1 MNSPTPPATGPVLER
16 RLGLLPASALNMANM
31 LGAGPFITISTLMS
45 AMAGPQSMLGWIVAL
60 LIAIPDGMIWSELG
74 ASMPGS
80 GGTYRYL
87 REGFAKLGWGRLMG
101 FVFLVQLL
109 ISGPLEIA
117 SGYIGFLRYLDYLW
131 PGTLADGMPTG
142 RGAVIVTAL
151 GLALIALLYRR
162 IESIGK
168 LLVGIWIG
176 VLVAVAGVLITGAMH
191 FDPKLA
197 WDFPTDAFRF
207 SWGFALGLGAA
218 ARTGIYDF
226 LGYYDIC
233 YLGDE
238 VKDPG
243 RTIPRS
249 ILISLVCVAAIYIG
263 INLSITGSVP
273 WRTFVPEDK
282 HPEAM
287 YVVSAF
293 MERIHGPGI
302 ARFFTIM
309 VLWTCVGSCVALLLG
324 YSRIPYAAARAGDF
338 FAVFGKLHPTRAFP
352 HVSLIVIGIL
362 AIAGAFIRFGVVLDT
377 LIATRILVQFAGQIA
392 AVILLRRHQPN
403 LRRPYRIWL
412 YPAPLFLAGV
422 GWTFVYCTLPL
433 SVMLFS
439 VAALIGAVLLYVVWR
454 KGTAEPGS
462 PATP

>member
-1 MNSPTPPATGPVLER
+1 
-16 RLGLLPASALNMANM
+16 MANM

-45 AMAGPQSMLGWIVAL
+45 ALAGPQSMLGWIVAL

-74 ASMPGS
+74 AALPGS

-87 REGFAKLGWGRLMG
+87 REGFARLGWGRLMG
-101 FVFLVQLL
+101 FLFLVQLL

-131 PGTLADGMPTG
+131 PGTLTDGMPTL
-142 RGAVIVTAL
+142 RGGIIVAVL
-151 GLALIALLYRR
+151 GVALIALLYRR
-162 IESIGK
+162 IESIGR

-176 VLVAVAGVLITGAMH
+176 VLMAVSGVLITGAMH
-191 FDPKLA
+191 FDPALA
-197 WDFPTDAFRF
+197 FDFPPDAFRF

-249 ILISLVCVAAIYIG
+249 ILLSLVCVAAIYIG
-263 INLSITGSVP
+263 INLAITGSIP
-273 WRTFVPEDK
+273 WRSIVPEQD

-293 MERIHGPGI
+293 MERIHGPGV
-302 ARFFTIM
+302 ARLFTIM

-324 YSRIPYAAARAGDF
+324 YSRIPYAAAKAGDF
-338 FAVFGKLHPTRAFP
+338 FSLFARLHPTRAFP
-352 HVSLIVIGIL
+352 HVSLVVIGVL
-362 AIAGAFIRFGVVLDT
+362 AIAGAFIRFGLVLDI
-377 LIATRILVQFAGQIA
+377 LIATRILIQFAGQIA
-392 AVILLRRHQPN
+392 AVVLLRRHQPG
-403 LRRPYRIWL
+403 LHRPYRIWL
-412 YPAPLFLAGV
+412 YPLPLFLAGV

-433 SVMLFS
+433 PVILFS
-439 VAALIGAVLLYVVWR
+439 VAALLGALVLFALWR
-454 KGTAEPGS
+454 RTNPEPEP
-462 PATP
+462 PARPHS

>member
-74 ASMPGS
+74 SSMPGS

-131 PGTLADGMPTG
+131 PGTLADGMPTW

-162 IESIGK
+162 IDSIGK

-226 LGYYDIC
+226 LGYYDVC

-293 MERIHGPGI
+293 MERIHGPGV

-392 AVILLRRHQPN
+392 AVVLLRRHQPN
-403 LRRPYRIWL
+403 LHRPYRIWL

-439 VAALIGAVLLYVVWR
+439 VAALLGAVLLYVVWR

-462 PATP
+462 PAAS

>member
-1 MNSPTPPATGPVLER
+1 
-16 RLGLLPASALNMANM
+16 
-31 LGAGPFITISTLMS
+31 
-45 AMAGPQSMLGWIVAL
+45 
-60 LIAIPDGMIWSELG
+60 
-74 ASMPGS
+74 
-80 GGTYRYL
+80 
-87 REGFAKLGWGRLMG
+87 
-101 FVFLVQLL
+101 
-109 ISGPLEIA
+109 
-117 SGYIGFLRYLDYLW
+117 
-131 PGTLADGMPTG
+131 
-142 RGAVIVTAL
+142 
-151 GLALIALLYRR
+151 
-162 IESIGK
+162 
-168 LLVGIWIG
+168 
-176 VLVAVAGVLITGAMH
+176 MH

-197 WDFPTDAFRF
+197 FDFPTDAFRF

-226 LGYYDIC
+226 LGYYDVC

-249 ILISLVCVAAIYIG
+249 ILISLACVAAIYIG

-293 MERIHGPGI
+293 MERIHGPGV

-403 LRRPYRIWL
+403 LPRPYRIWL

-439 VAALIGAVLLYVVWR
+439 VAALIGAVLLYSVWR

-462 PATP
+462 PPAS